1 MQYEAY
7 QITTPQNPVV
17 AQTPQQSVN
26 AQPPPPQMKPK
37 EDGGEKKDINQDQ
50 QQAVISGAP
59 NPALAVDNSEVLPG
73 GQRVLSR
80 EERVEYRDDKGNL
93 LNEEQ
98 VKALQGKVEFKTRYE
113 TRTRVVD
120 DQGNEILNTVIPSQ
134 AEEPKQPVVE
144 APPAPKNDGPK
155 DPVNPAGVAPPHPDV
170 EGADKSTKQP
180 VKDVAAESLVKDE
193 TLSQDGTKEKEQS
206 KAKPASENN
215 EATGA
220 SSAAAPAS

>member
-1 MQYEAY
+1 
-7 QITTPQNPVV
+7 
-17 AQTPQQSVN
+17 
-26 AQPPPPQMKPK
+26 MKPK
-37 EDGGEKKDINQDQ
+37 VDGGEKKDNNKDQ
-50 QQAVISGAP
+50 QQAAISGAP
-59 NPALAVDNSEVLPG
+59 NPALAVANNNEVLPG

-120 DQGNEILNTVIPSQ
+120 DQGNEVLNPVIPPQ
-134 AEEPKQPVVE
+134 AAEPKQPAAA

-170 EGADKSTKQP
+170 EGPDKSTKQP
-180 VKDVAAESLVKDE
+180 AKDAAAESLVKDE

-206 KAKPASENN
+206 MAKPASENN

-220 SSAAAPAS
+220 SSAAAAPAS